1 MHKIIKILF
10 LFAAILGLSSC
21 LNNITIDKRW
31 VPENQDKQG
40 DGLHTVLVEEYT
52 GQKCVN
58 CPSAAEELAKISEDY
73 PGRII
78 TVAMHATFSGQTNPE
93 LSSSCANEYAKYY
106 NLPKS
111 VPGIM
116 IDRSVLSDDNKYYQQ
131 RGLWNSLISKA
142 LSRPALYRLDLKAE
156 LRPEHKIKLNVKAEL
171 LSGKKD
177 TRDLA
182 LQLWVVEDIIAEQQT
197 LTGKKADYFHHNVLR
212 CHLNGIYGS
221 DFNVTKPYNA
231 EVNMPRCVKDENNT
245 KLIAFIFD
253 RNTYEIYESVIV
265 KLGKGI
271 TEQDNKQETPQEK
284 PQEKPQEEV
293 ENIFFKS
300 NNAALASGGELEIT
314 AVELTGENKD
324 RIEME
329 TPVISVI
336 SSKKNSN
343 KKYAVEIVKQDHK
356 GAEFGGLSQIC
367 LENCQDSDNTESF
380 VQKEVALTDQSI
392 VMVHYRIAEKY
403 KDKKD
408 SYKVRVSFKDGD
420 KEVAFLTLVFNY
432 DPAKLPQQQ
441 PAPTPDP
448 KPSEPEIPA
457 PAPKDGVT
465 AVSNGKPV
473 VVAMDFTGQ
482 KCGYCI
488 YAMRKL
494 NACQQKYPDNM
505 IVVAIHTNAYNV
517 DKNFVYPGFYH
528 YYNKGEVRY
537 YPTVLL
543 NNYPGDINGYLE
555 NRVEL
560 LVNKSALFKSKLQVV
575 RNEQDLKISYISQ
588 NTDAGKGKFKDKKL
602 NLMIWIVENNLKGYQ
617 THTSEKYDFIHN
629 HILRGP
635 INGLWGES
643 YSLGTELSLNKKM
656 APNVLNPEN
665 CELIAILLE
674 EDTKHFVDALKVKL

>member
-1 MHKIIKILF
+1 MHKIIKISF

-31 VPENQDKQG
+31 IPENQDKQG

-142 LSRPALYRLDLKAE
+142 LSRSALYRLELKAE

-177 TRDLA
+177 TLDLA

-221 DFNVTKPYNA
+221 DFNLTKPYNA

-293 ENIFFKS
+293 ENISFKS
-300 NNAALASGGELEIT
+300 NNTALASGSELEIT

-392 VMVHYRIAEKY
+392 VMVHYQIAEKY
-403 KDKKD
+403 KDKITVLCGFEADYIKGI
-408 SYKVRVSFKDGD
+408 S
-420 KEVAFLTLVFNY
+420 
-432 DPAKLPQQQ
+432 
-441 PAPTPDP
+441 
-448 KPSEPEIPA
+448 KPSLTEDYAELKPDYLIGSVHYVVINDKIFAVDDSAENL
-457 PAPKDGVT
+457 
-465 AVSNGKPV
+465 AVSIRDYCGGKAEIAVKEYFALEREMLSKGVFTILGHADLIRKNNGKLCMFNEKDEWYRNEIKTLADCIKRAGV
-473 VVAMDFTGQ
+473 IAEINTGAISRGTMDD
-482 KCGYCI
+482 I
-488 YAMRKL
+488 Y
-494 NACQQKYPDNM
+494 PS
-505 IVVAIHTNAYNV
+505 
-517 DKNFVYPGFYH
+517 
-528 YYNKGEVRY
+528 E
-537 YPTVLL
+537 
-543 NNYPGDINGYLE
+543 
-555 NRVEL
+555 EL
-560 LVNKSALFKSKLQVV
+560 LHLLHERNIPITVNSDAHSCSALDCAFERAFFKAKKAGYSELAYLDSGSNIKFQKL
-575 RNEQDLKISYISQ
+575 
-588 NTDAGKGKFKDKKL
+588 
-602 NLMIWIVENNLKGYQ
+602 
-617 THTSEKYDFIHN
+617 DFNSI
-629 HILRGP
+629 
-635 INGLWGES
+635 
-643 YSLGTELSLNKKM
+643 
-656 APNVLNPEN
+656 
-665 CELIAILLE
+665 
-674 EDTKHFVDALKVKL
+674 